1 MKVLVI
7 LAVLFSDSYAIS
19 LNLMHVTDALSTI
32 LYTVGTTLFLSLPV
46 FRH

>member
-19 LNLMHVTDALSTI
+19 LHMMHMTDAVSTI
-32 LYTVGTTLFLSLPV
+32 LYTVGTILFLSLPV